1 MKLLQSEV
9 GSSRKVNEWGFGT
22 EFRFIFVAC
31 VWGEKSKGLKNVSYR
46 EGCVCVSCC
55 VYVYL
60 FRLLALIFMH
70 CMFHCAVE

>member
-31 VWGEKSKGLKNVSYR
+31 VWGEEV
-46 EGCVCVSCC
+46 EGSEERFVNRRMCMCQLLCVCVFVSFTCIDIHAL
-55 VYVYL
+55 YVSL
-60 FRLLALIFMH
+60 
-70 CMFHCAVE
+70 CG